1 MKVPFVYSGNKGIS
15 PIIKSQADSLKSKA
29 IELEVFL
36 TIVQGLGG
44 YKKIPIVVS
53 LMGSDI
59 YQSKLINSSIR
70 YFANYR

>member
-1 MKVPFVYSGNKGIS
+1 MKVPFVYSGNKGIY

-44 YKKIPIVVS
+44 YKKY
-53 LMGSDI
+53 L
-59 YQSKLINSSIR
+59 R
-70 YFANYR
+70 